1 MLLNNIYRRLGIV
14 SLKGR
19 LRSLFISFIIIMVIV
34 AAVPFVYFVK
44 KYIQEEAKETIEK
57 TIQLQQV
64 VIDNWFEDRMS
75 NIQALSGIPNVKEF
89 DLERMALTFKS
100 FDNSHSEFEA
110 VIYVNEDGISEISTS
125 GSTGLDLSDRQY
137 FLEAKKGNVF
147 ISDVLIGRQSE
158 TQIIIVSN
166 PIYDSKGVFRGLIL
180 GAVPLTTIN
189 DVMSKFYGDSS
200 ETYIV
205 DRNGMLITKSR
216 QNEIGDVIQ
225 TNIYKNALES
235 IPSTHFYESASGEKV
250 LGSYRWVHND
260 RWLIIGEITEDKI
273 NTPFYRMAFMFILII
288 LFGSIVGLILLK
300 LVSSQ
305 IERPIQN
312 VLEGARSVSEHKFN
326 YRLDRHFYEKEA
338 VEFQELCDS
347 FNDMN
352 AMIESYIVSLEVNEE
367 RFRMI
372 TEYSSDM
379 ITIHDSTGKYMYV
392 SAAGK
397 EILQYEDHE
406 VIGYDSYLF
415 IHPDDIEMTN
425 DNFRELL
432 ADGYVVATYRIR
444 RKDGQYIWFESSL
457 KFLKGKTN
465 ELQIIGISR
474 NITERKEAE
483 QKLEEAN
490 RMLKDLSEKD
500 GLTGIWNRR
509 AFDEQLNV
517 EWHRAS
523 LKSQMLSLIM
533 LDIDYFKK
541 YNDTYG
547 HQAGDICLKQVANAL
562 ELAVWKT
569 EDVVFRYGGEEF
581 VVILP
586 GADVERAERIGEM
599 IRKTVESLAIPHSA
613 SEISQFVTISLGVNS
628 IVPNEEKSI
637 EQFIEGA
644 DQALYQAKQSGRN
657 RCRSFVKQ

>member
-44 KYIQEEAKETIEK
+44 KYIQEGAKETIEK

-75 NIQALSGIPNVKEF
+75 NIQALSGLPNVKEF
-89 DLERMALTFKS
+89 DWERMALTFKS

-137 FLEAKKGNVF
+137 FLEAKKGNAF
-147 ISDVLIGRQSE
+147 ISDVLIGRKSE

-189 DVMSKFYGDSS
+189 DVMSKFYDDSS

-300 LVSSQ
+300 LVSTQ
-305 IERPIQN
+305 IERPIQK

-465 ELQIIGISR
+465 EQQIIGISR

-562 ELAVWKT
+562 ELAVWET

-586 GADVERAERIGEM
+586 GADVARAERIGEM

>member
-1 MLLNNIYRRLGIV
+1 MFLNNIYRRLGIV

-89 DLERMALTFKS
+89 DLERMALIFKS

-137 FLEAKKGNVF
+137 FLEAKKGNAF

-273 NTPFYRMAFMFILII
+273 NTPFYRMALMFILII

-300 LVSSQ
+300 LVSTQ
-305 IERPIQN
+305 IERPIQK

-465 ELQIIGISR
+465 EQQIIGISR

-586 GADVERAERIGEM
+586 GADVARAERIGEM